1 MHRAGHLTHLLYET
15 EGDMVSA
22 FASVTKSVTQ
32 ARVRPLAV
40 RHPLEAAGSL
50 AALLGLVRTQS
61 IDVIFTSQLGYVS
74 LLAVTASLKGVPSV
88 VHLGLALSFG
98 SPLYRWSQPRIAAA
112 VAPSQHTLEA
122 CQRLGW
128 PVARL
133 QVIPNGVDLE
143 QFHPSD
149 SGAGVRTRLGVPDG
163 FPLVAYVGRLVE
175 EKGIFTLVRAAAEL
189 KRRGVA
195 FHLAMVGLAP
205 GNERK
210 RLSDMAADSGL
221 GAPFFSLHDAT
232 DRPEAILAAA
242 EAAVVPSQWEEPFGL
257 AAIESMACGA
267 VPIVSDAGILPD
279 IIGAENARCV
289 FPQGDFAALA
299 DRIMFVLAD
308 AEARRSIRAS
318 CLDRVRARFDLTR
331 CGAAYEATFARV
343 SRRP

>member
-1 MHRAGHLTHLLYET
+1 MNLLFLEQRPRFGGGSERIGLSLCTHMHRAGHLTHLLYET

-98 SPLYRWSQPRIAAA
+98 SPLYRWSQPRVAAA

-189 KRRGVA
+189 KRRGSP
-195 FHLAMVGLAP
+195 FTWRWWGLRRAT
-205 GNERK
+205 NENGCRIWQPTAGSEP
-210 RLSDMAADSGL
+210 LSFLS
-221 GAPFFSLHDAT
+221 T
-232 DRPEAILAAA
+232 TRPT
-242 EAAVVPSQWEEPFGL
+242 G
-257 AAIESMACGA
+257 
-267 VPIVSDAGILPD
+267 
-279 IIGAENARCV
+279 R
-289 FPQGDFAALA
+289 
-299 DRIMFVLAD
+299 
-308 AEARRSIRAS
+308 RRS
-318 CLDRVRARFDLTR
+318 
-331 CGAAYEATFARV
+331 
-343 SRRP
+343 SRRPKPRSFRPNGKNRLASPQSSPWPAGPCPS